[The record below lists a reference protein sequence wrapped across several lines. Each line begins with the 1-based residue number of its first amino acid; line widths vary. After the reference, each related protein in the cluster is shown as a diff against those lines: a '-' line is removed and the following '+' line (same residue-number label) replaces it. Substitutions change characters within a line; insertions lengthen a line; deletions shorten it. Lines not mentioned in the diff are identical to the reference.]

1 MNERIKWNI
10 YDAQLLDQA
19 LVEEVEKKLGV
30 KFPKEYKECVI
41 KYHGARPVQKLFNV
55 EGMERVFGKFLDYVK
70 RYSYSNTLLECYV
83 NETDEQYGT
92 IPTGVI
98 PFADDPSGNYICFD
112 YGENSVN
119 PRIVF
124 LNQDNCIS
132 LDIID
137 GDWEESGIDIDE
149 YESEKEAI
157 QVLQRQTLQFVANSF
172 EEFLNMLYEE

>member
-10 YDAQLLDQA
+10 YDDQLLDRA
-19 LVEEVEKKLGV
+19 LIEEVEKRVGF
-30 KFPKEYKECVI
+30 KFPEGYKECVI

-55 EGMERVFGKFLDYVK
+55 EGVERVFGKFLDYVK
-70 RYSYSNTLLECYV
+70 RHSYTLLECYV

-92 IPTGVI
+92 IPPCVI

-112 YGENSVN
+112 YEENLVS

-124 LNQDNCIS
+124 LNQDNCVS

-137 GDWEESGIDIDE
+137 GDWEDSGIDIDE
-149 YESEKEAI
+149 YESEKDAI
-157 QVLQRQTLQFVANSF
+157 QVLQRKTLQFVANSF
-172 EEFLNMLYEE
+172 DEFLNMLYEEE